1 MVRFNRSGSLIP
13 PPPGAVG
20 TLLKG
25 YPQRPPLHSGNPSE
39 HQMTL
44 IDWAIVGLAVVLA
57 PIGYQQGLLVAA
69 LGLGGFAGGAAIG
82 ARVAPLLLEGGASS
96 PYAPAVALFGGIV
109 LGGVAAVVLESVAVA
124 IRGRFR
130 PQGTSARLDSVGGA
144 AAFVL
149 LALAIAWVVGA
160 LALNAPALRGVRAD
174 VQQSVILGAVNDVL
188 PPSGPILN
196 VLNRIGPT
204 PVLEG
209 PSATVPAPDDGI
221 LSDPDVTAADASVVR
236 VLGTA
241 CGLNLSG
248 SGWVAGTELVVTNA
262 HVVAGQ
268 QDTSVVTQDGSE
280 LDASATVYRP
290 ENDIAV
296 LRVPGLAAET
306 LPFASEARSGTSAAV
321 LGYPGT
327 GEFASVPARLGTTGE
342 VTSEDSY
349 GRGPIQRQMT
359 SFRGAVISGNS
370 GGPVIDGDGRVLA
383 TVFAATVGDKR
394 PEGLGVPNPI
404 VRDAVG
410 AAGPPVGTGA
420 CG

>member
-1 MVRFNRSGSLIP
+1 
-13 PPPGAVG
+13 
-20 TLLKG
+20 
-25 YPQRPPLHSGNPSE
+25 
-39 HQMTL
+39 MTL
-44 IDWAIVGLAVVLA
+44 VDWAIVALAVVLA
-57 PIGYQQGLLVAA
+57 PIGYQQGLLVAT

-82 ARVAPLLLEGGASS
+82 ARVAPLLLEDGSAS

-109 LGGVAAVVLESVAVA
+109 LGGIAAILLESIAVA

-130 PQGTSARLDSVGGA
+130 PRGASARIDSVGGA

-160 LALNAPALRGVRAD
+160 LALNAPALRGLRAD
-174 VQQSVILGAVNDVL
+174 VQRSVILGAVNDVL

-196 VLNRIGPT
+196 VLNRIQPT

-209 PSATVPAPDDGI
+209 PSASVPAPTEGI
-221 LSDPDVTAADASVVR
+221 LADPDVEAAGASVVR

-248 SGWVAGTELVVTNA
+248 SGWVAGSELVVTNA
-262 HVVAGQ
+262 HVIAGQ
-268 QDTSVVTQDGSE
+268 EDTTVVTQDGSE
-280 LDASATVYRP
+280 LDAEATVYEP

-296 LRVPGLAAET
+296 LSVPGLAAEA
-306 LPFASEARSGTSAAV
+306 LPFAPEARSGTDAAV
-321 LGYPGT
+321 LGFPGN

-370 GGPVIDGDGRVLA
+370 GGPVIDDGGRVLA
-383 TVFAATVGDKR
+383 TVFAATVGEKR

-404 VRDAVG
+404 VSDAVEASG
-410 AAGPPVGTGA
+410 SRVGTGP